1 MWPGVPLPGTYS
13 QDLNGRGGIHHCT
26 VGHTVS
32 DWRPQNTSFQS
43 LRDPGRFGFCDLMS
57 QHSRHGLAMDL
68 VDLATRYMHVWK
80 GVLDALG
87 DENVTRMALR
97 SVGSVA
103 LRDETCC
110 R

>member
-1 MWPGVPLPGTYS
+1 
-13 QDLNGRGGIHHCT
+13 
-26 VGHTVS
+26 
-32 DWRPQNTSFQS
+32 
-43 LRDPGRFGFCDLMS
+43 
-57 QHSRHGLAMDL
+57 MDL

>member
-1 MWPGVPLPGTYS
+1 
-13 QDLNGRGGIHHCT
+13 
-26 VGHTVS
+26 
-32 DWRPQNTSFQS
+32 
-43 LRDPGRFGFCDLMS
+43 
-57 QHSRHGLAMDL
+57 MDL

-103 LRDETCC
+103 LRDETPMKVEGRRHDVEAWVRVETEYGDVRKEISGDLLLASQVCC
-110 R
+110 REHR